1 MSVGGDSSWVKNFHA
16 QCQNTS
22 AKMSGIDNLTNWLD
36 SEVTGKLEL
45 AAPIGGSSQFTWN
58 KATFKAKIMSIG
70 PSADQSV
77 GAKVLSSAWAAATPA
92 STMLLMGG
100 YVVAPTPPT
109 KWSSPPAATC
119 ILGSSEQDLYNDLLN
134 LSAEKDLSKMPIA
147 FRKAFLA
154 IKYMLSGS
162 NMDPDGPKPLIV
174 PQAVVK

>member
-1 MSVGGDSSWVKNFHA
+1 MAVAGASSWVNNFHA

-45 AAPIGGSSQFTWN
+45 AAPIGGSSKFTWE
-58 KATFKAKIMSIG
+58 KSVFKAKIMSIG
-70 PSADQSV
+70 PSSQQSIGADI
-77 GAKVLSSAWAAATPA
+77 LSSAWAAATTA
-92 STMLLMGG
+92 SDMLLMGG
-100 YVVAPTPPT
+100 YVGAPAPPT
-109 KWSSPPAATC
+109 KWAGPPSATV
-119 ILGSSEQDLYNDLLN
+119 ILGTAQQDLYNDLLS
-134 LSAEKDLSKMPIA
+134 LSPEKDQSKLPIA